1 MKVVGINGSARKD
14 GNTALIISK
23 VFDELNT
30 EGIETDLIQLAE
42 YEIQPCRGCFACK
55 GRGNCV
61 FANDG
66 FAEIFSRMVEAD
78 GVILGSPVYSAD
90 VSAKMKAFLERGGVI
105 VATNP
110 ELLRH
115 KVGASVAAV
124 RRGGGMTTV
133 DTMNH
138 FMLNKEMIVVGSTYW
153 NMVYGKNIGDVLND
167 EEGMANMRN
176 LGENMAWLL
185 NKLKYG
191 LQ

>member
-1 MKVVGINGSARKD
+1 MKVIGINGSTRKG
-14 GNTALIISK
+14 GNTALIIDK
-23 VFDELNT
+23 VFDALN
-30 EGIETDLIQLAE
+30 EGGIETELIQLAD

-66 FAEIFSRMVEAD
+66 FADIFNCMVEAE
-78 GVILGSPVYSAD
+78 GIILGSPVYSAD
-90 VSAKMKAFLERGGVI
+90 VSAKMKAFLERGGVV

-110 ELLRH
+110 GLLRH

-138 FMLNKEMIVVGSTYW
+138 FMLNKEMLVVGSTYW
-153 NMVYGKNIGDVLND
+153 NMVYGRDVGDVLGD
-167 EEGMANMRN
+167 DEGMANMRN
-176 LGENMAWLL
+176 LGENMAWLI
-185 NKLKYG
+185 NKTVSHGK
-191 LQ
+191 

>member
-1 MKVVGINGSARKD
+1 MKVLGISGSVRKN
-14 GNTALIISK
+14 GNTALIIGQIFESLSTK
-23 VFDELNT
+23 
-30 EGIETDLIQLAE
+30 GIETELIQLAD

-61 FANDG
+61 FKNDG
-66 FAEIFSRMVEAD
+66 FAEIFSHMTEAD
-78 GVILGSPVYSAD
+78 GIILGSPVYSAD

-110 ELLRH
+110 GILRH
-115 KVGASVAAV
+115 KVGAAVAAV

-167 EEGMANMRN
+167 EEGMANMKN
-176 LGENMAWLL
+176 LSENMAWLL
-185 NKLKYG
+185 NQMK
-191 LQ
+191 